1 MVLSSKEREKNKN
14 MIIRQEK
21 LIDFDFNNTGE
32 YKEMDVFYK
41 VFEKN
46 GEIKEIKISDDEAS
60 LLEFEGFPLIKTNK
74 QTFLHD

>member
-1 MVLSSKEREKNKN
+1 

-32 YKEMDVFYK
+32 YREMDVFYK

-46 GEIKEIKISDDEAS
+46 REIKKIKISDEEAS
-60 LLEFEGFPLIKTNK
+60 LLEFEGFPLIKTN
-74 QTFLHD
+74 TRNFLHE

>member
-1 MVLSSKEREKNKN
+1 

-32 YKEMDVFYK
+32 YREIDVFYK

-46 GEIKEIKISDDEAS
+46 GEIKKIKISDEEAS
-60 LLEFEGFPLIKTNK
+60 LLEFEGFPLVKTNK
-74 QTFLHD
+74 RNFLHED

>member
-1 MVLSSKEREKNKN
+1 

-32 YKEMDVFYK
+32 YKEIDVFYK

-46 GEIKEIKISDDEAS
+46 GEIKEIKISEEEAS

-74 QTFLHD
+74 KTFLHD

>member
-1 MVLSSKEREKNKN
+1 MKIKEIQK

-32 YKEMDVFYK
+32 YREIDLFYK

-46 GEIKEIKISDDEAS
+46 GEIKEIKISDEEAS

-74 QTFLHD
+74 KTFLHD

>member
-1 MVLSSKEREKNKN
+1 

-32 YKEMDVFYK
+32 YKEIDVFYK

-46 GEIKEIKISDDEAS
+46 GEIKKVKISDDEAS
-60 LLEFEGFPLIKTNK
+60 LLEFEGFPLIKTNTK
-74 QTFLHD
+74 NFLHED

>member
-1 MVLSSKEREKNKN
+1 

-46 GEIKEIKISDDEAS
+46 GEIKKVKISDEEAS
-60 LLEFEGFPLIKTNK
+60 LLEFEGFPLIKTNVK
-74 QTFLHD
+74 NFLHD

>member
-1 MVLSSKEREKNKN
+1 MVLSSKEREKK

-32 YKEMDVFYK
+32 YREMDVFYK

-46 GEIKEIKISDDEAS
+46 GEIKEMKISDDEAS
-60 LLEFEGFPLIKTNK
+60 LLEFEGFPLIKTNR
-74 QTFLHD
+74 QRFLHD